1 MTNSIF
7 PALSKAFPNLVFEQD
22 VVLAPFTYMKV
33 GGPAEVLWKA
43 TEREALRDVLLWMG
57 ENAPEVKV
65 TILGGASNVVVTDE
79 GVSGLVIIN
88 LCDKSEVLDEA
99 RRRELYGAE
108 FERLARQADG
118 YLLAETGLKTALLVR
133 ASLDVQLA
141 GLEPFLGVPGTVGG
155 AIFNNSHYTN
165 ELIGTYVEAV
175 EVISQGKVTWLSQE
189 ECEFM
194 YDHSR
199 FHSTH
204 EPILRV
210 VFALQSGEKERSFAL
225 IQEATQKRASTQPLG
240 TANSGCMFKN
250 AALSPEQQVAYDGKE
265 TLSAGW
271 LIDQAGLKGERIGG
285 AVISQKHANFI
296 VNEGNATFA
305 DVEALVKRV
314 QEVVKEKFG
323 IQLERE
329 VFFIGGK

>member
-1 MTNSIF
+1 MTPSIF
-7 PALSKAFPNLVFEQD
+7 HSLSAAFPELVFEQD
-22 VVLAPFTYMKV
+22 VLLAPFTYMKV

-43 TEREALRDVLLWMG
+43 KDTTSLQKVLLWMS
-57 ENAPEVKV
+57 EKASDVPV
-65 TILGGASNVVVTDE
+65 TLLGGASNVVITDK
-79 GVSGLVIIN
+79 GLKGLVIMN
-88 LCDKSEVLDEA
+88 LCDAVEVILEEKRKS
-99 RRRELYGAE
+99 LYGTS
-108 FERLARQADG
+108 FERLNRPADG

-133 ASLDVQLA
+133 AALDAELA

-175 EVISQGKVTWLSQE
+175 EVISQGKVIWLSQA

-199 FHSTH
+199 FHTTH

-210 VFALQSGEKERSFAL
+210 VFALAAGQKEASFAL
-225 IQEATQKRASTQPLG
+225 IQSATLKRATTQPLG

-250 AALSPEQQVAYDGKE
+250 AQLSLEQQIAYDGKE

-271 LIDQAGLKGERIGG
+271 LIDQAGLKGERVGG

-296 VNEGNATFA
+296 INEGTATFE
-305 DVEALVKRV
+305 DVSALVKRV

>member
-1 MTNSIF
+1 MTHSTF
-7 PALSKAFPNLVFEQD
+7 QSLSKAFPDLTFEQD

-33 GGPAEVLWKA
+33 GGPAEIFWKA
-43 TEREALRDVLLWMG
+43 QRRSDFAAVLIWMAKNEPDVS
-57 ENAPEVKV
+57 V
-65 TILGGASNVVVTDE
+65 TILGGASNIVVADA
-79 GVSGLVIIN
+79 GVRGLVILN
-88 LCDKSEVLDEA
+88 LCNEISVLEESD
-99 RRRELYGAE
+99 RRSLYGE
-108 FERLARQADG
+108 SFETVARDADG
-118 YLLAETGLKTALLVR
+118 YIISDSGVKTALLVR
-133 ASLDVQLA
+133 NSLDAGLA

-175 EVISQGKVTWLSQE
+175 EVVSGTEVVWLSQA
-189 ECEFM
+189 ECDFL

-199 FHSTH
+199 FHTTH

-210 VFALQSGEKERSFAL
+210 VFALSKGDKETSFAR

-250 AALSPEQQVAYDGKE
+250 AQLSPEQQTEYDGKE

-271 LIDQAGLKGERIGG
+271 LIDQAGLKGERVGG
-285 AVISQKHANFI
+285 AVISNKHANFI
-296 VNEGNATFA
+296 VNDNNASAA
-305 DVEALVKRV
+305 DVEALAKKV
-314 QEVVKEKFG
+314 QDVVKQKFG
-323 IQLERE
+323 IELERE

>member
-1 MTNSIF
+1 MTPSIY
-7 PALSKAFPNLVFEQD
+7 PSLSKAFPTLVFEQD
-22 VVLAPFTYMKV
+22 VSLAPFTYMKV
-33 GGPAEVLWKA
+33 GGPAQVLFKA
-43 TEREALRDVLLWMG
+43 QNREDLQSVLLWLN
-57 ENAPEVKV
+57 ENEPQVPV
-65 TILGGASNVVVTDE
+65 TILGGASNVVVADE
-79 GVSGLVIIN
+79 GIEGVVILN
-88 LCDKSEVLDEA
+88 LTDASEVLESQA
-99 RRRELYGAE
+99 RHELYGAE
-108 FERLARQADG
+108 FERLARPADG
-118 YLLAETGLKTALLVR
+118 YLMVESGLKTALLVR
-133 ASLDVQLA
+133 KALDAGLA

-175 EVISQGKVTWLSQE
+175 EVISEGKVIWLSQE
-189 ECEFM
+189 ECQFK

-199 FHSTH
+199 FHTTH

-210 VFALQSGEKERSFAL
+210 IFALAHGEKEQSFAL

-250 AALSPEQQVAYDGKE
+250 AQLSPEQQVAYDGKE

-271 LIDQAGLKGERIGG
+271 LIDQAGLKGERVGG

-296 VNEGNATFA
+296 INDDNATFS

-323 IQLERE
+323 IELERE
-329 VFFIGGK
+329 VFFIGRK